1 MMELADLVSA
11 DAVLSSVK
19 ATSKKQVLQE
29 IAHKAA
35 DLYGLHCGTVVNG
48 LVEREKLGS
57 TAMGNG
63 VAIPHT
69 RLEGLDRI
77 IGVFARLE
85 KPVDFEAA
93 DSQGVDLVFALLA
106 PEAADAN
113 HLRALAK
120 VSRTMRD
127 SSIRAKLR
135 ASSNADEL
143 HALMS
148 ELQTSHAA

>member
-1 MMELADLVSA
+1 MELADLVTA
-11 DAVLSSVK
+11 AAVLPSVK

-29 IAHKAA
+29 IAHKAS
-35 DLYGLHCGTVVNG
+35 DLHGLHCGTIVNG
-48 LVEREKLGS
+48 LVAREKLGS

-69 RLEGLDRI
+69 RIEGLDQI
-77 IGVFARLE
+77 VGVFARLD

-127 SSIRAKLR
+127 NEIRVKLR
-135 ASSNADEL
+135 ASDNADAL
-143 HALMS
+143 HALLT
-148 ELQTSHAA
+148 EAQTSRAA

>member
-1 MMELADLVSA
+1 MELADLVTA
-11 DAVLSSVK
+11 AAVLPSVK

-29 IAHKAA
+29 IAHKAS
-35 DLYGLHCGTVVNG
+35 DLFGLHCGTIVNG
-48 LVEREKLGS
+48 LVAREKLGS

-69 RLEGLDRI
+69 RIEGLDQI
-77 IGVFARLE
+77 MGVFARLD

-127 SSIRAKLR
+127 SEIRAKLR
-135 ASSNADEL
+135 ASDNAAAL
-143 HALMS
+143 HALLT
-148 ELQTSHAA
+148 EAQTSRAA

>member
-1 MMELADLVSA
+1 MELVDLVPA
-11 DAVLSSVK
+11 DAVLGSVK

-29 IAHKAA
+29 IAHKAS
-35 DLYGLHCGTVVNG
+35 DLYGLHCGSVLNG

-57 TAMGNG
+57 TAMGHG

-69 RLEGLDRI
+69 RVGDLDRI
-77 IGVFARLE
+77 VGVFARLE
-85 KPVDFEAA
+85 KPIDFEAA

-106 PEAADAN
+106 PQDAGSN

-127 SSIRAKLR
+127 ADIRDKLR
-135 ASSNADEL
+135 GSTSQEEL
-143 HALMS
+143 HALMT
-148 ELQTSHAA
+148 ELQASRAA

>member
-11 DAVLSSVK
+11 DAILSSVK
-19 ATSKKQVLQE
+19 ETSKKQVLQE
-29 IAHKAA
+29 IAHKAS
-35 DLYGLHCGTVVNG
+35 DLHGLHCGTIVNG
-48 LVEREKLGS
+48 LVAREKLGS

-77 IGVFARLE
+77 IGVFARLNT
-85 KPVDFEAA
+85 PVDFEAA

-127 SSIRAKLR
+127 PSIREKLR
-135 ASSNADEL
+135 ASGNAEEL

-148 ELQTSHAA
+148 ELQTSQAA

>member
-1 MMELADLVSA
+1 MELADLVTA
-11 DAVLSSVK
+11 AAVLPSVK

-29 IAHKAA
+29 IAHKAS
-35 DLYGLHCGTVVNG
+35 DLYGLHCGTIVNG
-48 LVEREKLGS
+48 LIAREKLGS

-63 VAIPHT
+63 VAIPHA
-69 RLEGLDRI
+69 RVEGLERI
-77 IGVFARLE
+77 LGVFARLD

-127 SSIRAKLR
+127 AEIRRKLR
-135 ASSNADEL
+135 ASDNAASL
-143 HALMS
+143 HALLTETQAS
-148 ELQTSHAA
+148 RAA